1 LIKAKKTFIKS
12 NYAISTKE
20 PTLLICKGSKISTED
35 GKTLETE
42 QLYFDQKKRMVLQKE
57 NLNYQIQRELQW
69 ARNRF

>member
-1 LIKAKKTFIKS
+1 LQGKV
-12 NYAISTKE
+12 
-20 PTLLICKGSKISTED
+20 KISTED

-57 NLNYQIQRELQW
+57 NLNYQIQRELPW